1 MTKRG
6 KVLAY
11 LAAFLGGSMVW
22 NGGCWGD
29 GLGGFWSGWFRRG
42 FIDNPYWDA
51 VTDWLN
57 EDLLG

>member
-11 LAAFLGGSMVW
+11 LAAFLGGSVFQW
-22 NGGCWGD
+22 GGCD
-29 GLGGFWSGWFRRG
+29 GWSGFWSGWFRHG

-57 EDLLG
+57 EDLLS

>member
-11 LAAFLGGSMVW
+11 LAAFLGGSVFG
-22 NGGCWGD
+22 GGCD
-29 GLGGFWSGWFRRG
+29 AFSGFWSGWFRSG

-57 EDLLG
+57 EDLLS

>member
-1 MTKRG
+1 MTKRW

-11 LAAFLGGSMVW
+11 VATFLGGSVLQW
-22 NGGCWGD
+22 GGCG
-29 GLGGFWSGWFRRG
+29 GLNDFWSGWFRRG

-57 EDLLG
+57 EDLFG